1 MINTD
6 DVELTISLRHDL
18 AHTLKCLAQDEGK
31 TLEEFVVDT
40 LWTLRAE
47 RGMKQLRKIQE
58 IGQRRAEALGIFTEE
73 DLLEY
78 LES

>member
-18 AHTLKCLAQDEGK
+18 AHTIKRYAEDEGK
-31 TLEEFVVDT
+31 TPEEFIVSA
-40 LWTLRAE
+40 LWQLRKE
-47 RGMKQLRKIQE
+47 RGMKLLRKIQE
-58 IGQRRAEALGIFTEE
+58 TGQRRAEALGIFTEE
-73 DLLEY
+73 DLFQY